1 MTPTA
6 LNAVGDYPAARD
18 DPGDAAGDK
27 ITKISGILDSSVCLG
42 QFSNHGAAAVRI
54 AVMSDLH
61 LEFDA
66 RFADHPEQGNQS
78 RNAPDFYLN
87 PPQPEADLLVLAGD
101 IHHGPLAIDWVVR
114 HFSLPAIMI
123 AGNHEPYGH
132 ELFRTIA
139 FNRQRATATGGRV
152 VFLER
157 ASCVHQT
164 AAGERLRLIGAT
176 LWTDFQL
183 SGTPTESMAMAE
195 QRLDDFR
202 LIKVERGYQ
211 LRALLAADTV
221 RLHRVSINF
230 LRDELSRPFDGPTVV
245 ITHHAPS
252 PRSIAPPFRDDPL
265 NPAFVSDLEAMI
277 RTFQPPLWIHGHIHN
292 SFDYWIGRTRIVCNP
307 RGYFPDQLNPAFDPC
322 FVAEVQGSRPAAAR
336 RPKLTLSRRPT

>member
-1 MTPTA
+1 
-6 LNAVGDYPAARD
+6 LSVPAAHD
-18 DPGDAAGDK
+18 DPGGAAGEK
-27 ITKISGILDSSVCLG
+27 ITEICDILDSSVCLG
-42 QFSNHGAAAVRI
+42 QFSDRGVAAMKI

-66 RFADHPEQGNQS
+66 RYADHPEQGKQS
-78 RNAPDFYLN
+78 QNALDFYLN

-101 IHHGPLAIDWVVR
+101 IHHGPLAVDWVIR
-114 HFSLPAIMI
+114 HFSVPAIMI
-123 AGNHEPYGH
+123 GGNHEPYGH

-139 FNRQRATATGGRV
+139 FNRQRAAATGGRV

-157 ASCVHQT
+157 ASWVHQT

-183 SGTPTESMAMAE
+183 YGTPTESMEIAE

-202 LIKVERGYQ
+202 LINVERGYQ
-211 LRALLAADTV
+211 LRPLLAADTV
-221 RLHRVSINF
+221 RLHRVSVNF

-252 PRSIAPPFRDDPL
+252 PRSIAPAFRDDPL
-265 NPAFVSDLEAMI
+265 NPAFVSDLEAII
-277 RTFQPPLWIHGHIHN
+277 RTFQPPLWVHGHVHN
-292 SFDYWIGRTRIVCNP
+292 SFDYRIGRTRIVCNP
-307 RGYFPDQLNPAFDPC
+307 RGYSPDQLNSAFDPC